1 MNSGQLWN
9 SHQRLKFLRDEVPR
23 DILKFRVSEMA
34 FPEVFKRDFPS
45 RTPSFQ
51 DIAQFKRFT
60 DHMRRV
66 LAFAFPSSFLIINNS
81 IIAFFFCF
89 CLITSFLSSFSLSL
103 IVSLIGRNN
112 LATITNKGKIILI
125 QLVKIEIH

>member
-1 MNSGQLWN
+1 
-9 SHQRLKFLRDEVPR
+9 
-23 DILKFRVSEMA
+23 
-34 FPEVFKRDFPS
+34 
-45 RTPSFQ
+45 
-51 DIAQFKRFT
+51 
-60 DHMRRV
+60 MRHV

-81 IIAFFFCF
+81 IIVFFFCF

-103 IVSLIGRNN
+103 IVSLIGRND

>member
-34 FPEVFKRDFPS
+34 FSAVFKRDFPS

-51 DIAQFKRFT
+51 DIA
-60 DHMRRV
+60 
-66 LAFAFPSSFLIINNS
+66 
-81 IIAFFFCF
+81 
-89 CLITSFLSSFSLSL
+89 
-103 IVSLIGRNN
+103 
-112 LATITNKGKIILI
+112 
-125 QLVKIEIH
+125 